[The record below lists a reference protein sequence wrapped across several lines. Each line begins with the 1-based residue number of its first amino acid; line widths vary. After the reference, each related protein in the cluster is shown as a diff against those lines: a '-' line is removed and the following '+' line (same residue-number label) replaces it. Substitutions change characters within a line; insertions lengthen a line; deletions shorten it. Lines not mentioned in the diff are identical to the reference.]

1 MNYFLE
7 KKFKTL
13 LDACYTVHSTVGS
26 GLLESAYVA
35 CLSHELRKAGL
46 EVATQVPMP
55 LVYDSLKLEVAY
67 RIDML
72 VEGELVV
79 EIKAVQGYHPIHL
92 AQLLTYMRLSGKRL
106 GLLVNFHEQ
115 RMKDGIK
122 RVVL

>member
-115 RMKDGIK
+115 RMKDGLK